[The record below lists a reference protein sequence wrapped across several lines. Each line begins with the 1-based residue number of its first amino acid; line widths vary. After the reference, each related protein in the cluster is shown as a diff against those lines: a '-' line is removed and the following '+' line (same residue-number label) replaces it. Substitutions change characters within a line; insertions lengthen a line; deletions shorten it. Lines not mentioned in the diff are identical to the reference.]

1 MIKLFYKLK
10 QTKSGFVF
18 LISFLTVFAVDVC
31 LLLFDIIQLIIASK
45 SGVNL
50 GQAFLPLNI
59 IASILK
65 SVVIICFIDI
75 FYCFVDF
82 ISKTHKF

>member
-18 LISFLTVFAVDVC
+18 LISFLIVFAVDVF

-59 IASILK
+59 IGIVLNSALLIFFIVLLILYQK
-65 SVVIICFIDI
+65 HTSF
-75 FYCFVDF
+75 
-82 ISKTHKF
+82 KQK